1 MPNWFDPSSE
11 VKTPNELF
19 GWNKPTGL
27 LDGLVN
33 IIVKGRS
40 HVQIL
45 GERRAGKSS
54 ILNCL
59 SHEISKDHSKTKLIP
74 VIVNFNRYM
83 DTLDSEN
90 GYNLF
95 SACILNELENID
107 DLKPNNSIEISHI
120 IINRANDVGGY
131 LNNLSNAKLL
141 SKQKTKRFFKNLIF
155 DIAEKG
161 YSVLLLIDEYEA
173 MFMGLFEGKN
183 GSLYGVRD
191 LVMGELPN
199 ERYFQCCIT
208 GTRRWSDYYNDIGSD
223 DFNFINETQ
232 FIPGL
237 DIQKTK
243 ELILHGFDQSNK
255 EIKNGDINKIFKLS
269 GGWPFYIKSICNNY
283 ILHGGIDETH
293 LLEKLHSHFYSVW
306 QRLNNEQQLLMKG
319 EPGSRGLIDYLE
331 RLNLLETRNKLFS
344 NKIVPKG
351 PKGQLWFN
359 FIKTQEV
366 VGPSIVDN
374 SDIEENQRVAELN
387 QVAEITNQTVSNLSD
402 VLEGKE
408 LDVIFHLA
416 LSPSYY
422 SYAGTLYK
430 PCYEE
435 KTFSDFITALYILL
449 FESTARHTIHT
460 MNTNKF
466 SALENVIKEIKYRKK
481 GMHIFKHWT
490 NDSFI
495 FNHICDE
502 YEVEPLKDEIK
513 NNCKGFRPTMS
524 NNPYNMA
531 ALPPQFNRFP
541 DPDSCPDIFHI
552 IDILRHKW
560 AKAHDT
566 RSDNFKENRF
576 TPAKAQDKYL
586 GHRNIPKY
594 IDWYKLQLGVMK
606 DFNKELV
613 SILNWANEQ

>member
-1 MPNWFDPSSE
+1 MPNWFNPSSE

-59 SHEISKDHSKTKLIP
+59 LHEIKKDLAKTKLIP

-83 DTLDSEN
+83 DTLDSGN

-95 SACILNELENID
+95 SACILNELGNID
-107 DLKPNNSIEISHI
+107 ELKPNNTIKISNVT
-120 IINRANDVGGY
+120 INRANDVGGY
-131 LNNLSNAKLL
+131 LNNLSNAKL
-141 SKQKTKRFFKNLIF
+141 SNKQKTKRFFKNLIF
-155 DIAEKG
+155 AIAEKG

-208 GTRRWSDYYNDIGSD
+208 GTRRWSDYHSDIGSD
-223 DFNFINETQ
+223 DFNFINETK

-283 ILHGGIDETH
+283 ILHGGIDVTY
-293 LLEKLHSHFYSVW
+293 LLEKLHSHFHSLW
-306 QRLNNEQQLLMKG
+306 QRLDYEQQTLLKG
-319 EPGSRGLIDYLE
+319 KTSSQSSIDYLGN
-331 RLNLLETRNKLFS
+331 LNLLGTRKILFS
-344 NKIVPKG
+344 NKIEPKG
-351 PKGQLWFN
+351 KLWKEFVSS
-359 FIKTQEV
+359 QEIITKNTV
-366 VGPSIVDN
+366 EN
-374 SDIEENQRVAELN
+374 LNEYEENQRIAELK
-387 QVAEITNQTVSNLSD
+387 QVAQITNITVSDISD

-408 LDVIFHLA
+408 LDVIFHLG
-416 LSPSYY
+416 LSPNYWK
-422 SYAGTLYK
+422 YAGRLFN
-430 PCYEE
+430 PCYN
-435 KTFSDFITALYILL
+435 KDTFSEFIVAIYILV
-449 FESTARHTIHT
+449 FESTARHTIT
-460 MNTNKF
+460 VNNKNNFPTFEKIVNTIEYPK
-466 SALENVIKEIKYRKK
+466 LDT
-481 GMHIFKHWT
+481 HIFKHWT
-490 NDSFI
+490 EDVFIISYKCKIVDSLEAAI
-495 FNHICDE
+495 
-502 YEVEPLKDEIK
+502 IK
-513 NNCKGFRPTMS
+513 NCKGFRPNMTKHPM
-524 NNPYNMA
+524 NMA

-541 DPDSCPDIFHI
+541 VPDDCPDIFHR
-552 IDILRHKW
+552 IDVLRHKW
-560 AKAHDT
+560 AEAHDT
-566 RSDNFKENRF
+566 RSENFEVKRF
-576 TPAKAQDKYL
+576 TPAQAQEKYL
-586 GHRNIPKY
+586 RHRRKPEN
-594 IDWYKLQLGVMK
+594 IDWYTMQLGVLK
-606 DFNKELV
+606 DLNKVLA
-613 SILNWANEQ
+613 SIFNWANE